1 MTKVG
6 DLSIKNQFYK
16 NGKVNERAVQ
26 RFVQTIAK
34 NNGLGSS
41 AEEILSNGNTIS
53 SLMSRTVF
61 ENSVSSVV
69 NGEVIEINTNGGTAV
84 QTSTVGFVDIDKV
97 KTRLW
102 DDKHY
107 LKYNNGEELKWHTED
122 GCSEIIL
129 SANFFKSIVPL
140 EHQGTY

>member
-16 NGKVNERAVQ
+16 NGKINERAVQ
-26 RFVQTIAK
+26 RLVQTIAK

-61 ENSVSSVV
+61 
-69 NGEVIEINTNGGTAV
+69 
-84 QTSTVGFVDIDKV
+84 
-97 KTRLW
+97 
-102 DDKHY
+102 
-107 LKYNNGEELKWHTED
+107 
-122 GCSEIIL
+122 
-129 SANFFKSIVPL
+129 
-140 EHQGTY
+140 